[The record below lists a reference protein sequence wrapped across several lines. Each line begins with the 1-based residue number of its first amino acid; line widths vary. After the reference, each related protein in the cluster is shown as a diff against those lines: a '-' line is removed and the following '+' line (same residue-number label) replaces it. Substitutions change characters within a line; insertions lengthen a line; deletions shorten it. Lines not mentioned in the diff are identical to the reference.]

1 MTEGARVPPRFV
13 PVLTEIVDPVLT
25 RPSSPA
31 MAVEPPA
38 QPAAPAPRLST
49 LGLLPDT
56 EPTRPPAPATLDLR
70 ALEDQLMH
78 RLMQR
83 VDVSLERY
91 LHDAVAS
98 MVLQHTH
105 ALVPRLREEVE
116 FVVRQAVSEA
126 VAAEFSQRPTR

>member
-13 PVLTEIVDPVLT
+13 PVLTEIVDPALT

-31 MAVEPPA
+31 AA
-38 QPAAPAPRLST
+38 QTPVPRLST
-49 LGLLPDT
+49 LGLLPQA
-56 EPTRPPAPATLDLR
+56 EPVLAPPSPQPPAAPPLDLR

-126 VAAEFSQRPTR
+126 VAAEFPQRPTR